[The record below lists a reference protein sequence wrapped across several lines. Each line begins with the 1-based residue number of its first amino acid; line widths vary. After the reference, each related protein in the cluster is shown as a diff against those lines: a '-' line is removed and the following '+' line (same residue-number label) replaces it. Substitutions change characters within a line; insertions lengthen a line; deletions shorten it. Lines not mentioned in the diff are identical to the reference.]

1 MFIAIGV
8 FLVLLLAGM
17 PVAFSIGISG
27 FTFFMIR
34 DLPMTVLVQK
44 SISTS
49 QSFTMLAIPLFILAG
64 NLMNSCGITK
74 RLLKFCN
81 ACTGHMY
88 GNIGQVSCLMS
99 TLMGG
104 VSGSAVADASMEC
117 RILGPEMTRL
127 GYRRGWSAAING
139 ISGLIVATIP
149 PSMGLIIYG
158 TVGEVSIGR
167 LFMAGWVP
175 GILMCILLMLAVTWS
190 SKKYGYKPEHEKP
203 APFSEIFKT
212 FLESIWAMLFPIL
225 LILLIRFGIMS
236 PTESGAF
243 ACAYALIVGTVIYHE
258 LSWESLLQTLRASVK
273 DITVI
278 TIILAFSGVFGYGV
292 VYDNITV
299 TIANALIGVTSNSV
313 LLLLLVILFLCICG
327 MFMETTVIALIL
339 TPILLPVMRSV
350 GVDEVVFGMVMMTTV
365 TFGVMTPPVGVALY
379 ATSDIMEC
387 SIGDTFRDGWPFYA
401 AVVLVILFM
410 ILFPQAVLFLP
421 NLVYG
426 VSA

>member
-1 MFIAIGV
+1 
-8 FLVLLLAGM
+8 M
-17 PVAFSIGISG
+17 PVAFSIGLSG
-27 FTFFMIR
+27 FTFFLIR

-104 VSGSAVADASMEC
+104 VSGADASMEC

-127 GYRRGWSAAING
+127 GYRPGWSAAING

-175 GILMCILLMLAVTWS
+175 GILMCVLLMLAVTWS
-190 SKKYGYKPEHEKP
+190 ARKYGYKPEHERP
-203 APFSEIFKT
+203 APFKVVIKT
-212 FLESIWAMLFPIL
+212 FFECIWAMLFPIL
-225 LILLIRFGIMS
+225 LIILIRFGIMS

-243 ACAYALIVGTVIYHE
+243 AWYD
-258 LSWESLLQTLRASVK
+258 
-273 DITVI
+273 DITV
-278 TIILAFSGVFGYGV
+278 S
-292 VYDNITV
+292 
-299 TIANALIGVTSNSV
+299 IANSLVQVTSNPY
-313 LLLLLVILFLCICG
+313 LLLGLVVIFLLICG

-350 GVDEVVFGMVMMTTV
+350 GVNEVVFGMIMMTTV

-379 ATSDIMEC
+379 ATSDIMGC
-387 SIGDTFRDGWPFYA
+387 SIQDTFRDGWPFYL

-410 ILFPQAVLFLP
+410 IFFPNAVLWLP

-426 VSA
+426 TAA

>member
-1 MFIAIGV
+1 MFAAIGIFFV
-8 FLVLLLAGM
+8 FLLLGM
-17 PVAFSIGISG
+17 PVAFSIGLSG
-27 FTFFMIR
+27 FSFFVFR

-64 NLMNSCGITK
+64 NLMNSCGITN
-74 RLLKFCN
+74 RLMKFAN
-81 ACTGHMY
+81 SCTGHMY

-117 RILGPEMTRL
+117 RVLGPEMTRL
-127 GYRRGWSAAING
+127 GYAKGWSAAING
-139 ISGLIVATIP
+139 LSGLIVATIP

-175 GILMCILLMLAVTWS
+175 GVLMCVFLMLAVTWS
-190 SKKYGYKPEHEKP
+190 ARKFGYKPEHDRP
-203 APFSEIFKT
+203 APMGEI
-212 FLESIWAMLFPIL
+212 LHNLVSSIWAIMFPVL

-243 ACAYALIVGTVIYHE
+243 ACVYALFVGIVIHRE
-258 LSWESLLQTLRASVK
+258 LTWDKLLQTLKDSVK
-273 DITVI
+273 DVTVI

-292 VYDNITV
+292 VYDDITV
-299 TIANALIGVTSNSV
+299 TIANSLLGITSNPT
-313 LLLLLVILFLCICG
+313 LLLLIVVLFLLVCG

-350 GVDEVVFGMVMMTTV
+350 GVDEVVFGMIMMTVV
-365 TFGVMTPPVGVALY
+365 TFGVMTPPVGTALY
-379 ATSDIMEC
+379 ATSDIMGCPIE
-387 SIGDTFRDGWPFYA
+387 DTVKYGWPFYVA
-401 AVVLVILFM
+401 VLAVVVFM
-410 ILFPQAVLFLP
+410 IFFPQAVLFLP

-426 VSA
+426 VA

>member
-1 MFIAIGV
+1 MFIAIGIFFV
-8 FLVLLLAGM
+8 FLLLGM
-17 PVAFSIGISG
+17 PVAFSIGLSG
-27 FTFFMIR
+27 FSFFMIR

-74 RLLKFCN
+74 RLMRFAN

-127 GYRRGWSAAING
+127 GYDRGWSAAING
-139 ISGLIVATIP
+139 LSGLIVATIP

-158 TVGEVSIGR
+158 TVGEV
-167 LFMAGWVP
+167 
-175 GILMCILLMLAVTWS
+175 
-190 SKKYGYKPEHEKP
+190 
-203 APFSEIFKT
+203 
-212 FLESIWAMLFPIL
+212 FPVL
-225 LILLIRFGIMS
+225 LIVLIRFGIMS
-236 PTESGAF
+236 PTESGSF
-243 ACAYALIVGTVIYHE
+243 ACAYALLVGTVFYHE
-258 LSWESLLQTLRASVK
+258 LTWESLLQTLRDSVK

-278 TIILAFSGVFGYGV
+278 TIILAFSGVFGYGIV
-292 VYDNITV
+292 FDNITV
-299 TIANALIGVTSNSV
+299 TIANTLLGITSNSAI
-313 LLLLLVILFLCICG
+313 LLLLVVVFLLICG

-339 TPILLPVMRSV
+339 TPILLPVMRSI
-350 GVDEVVFGMVMMTTV
+350 GVNEVVFGMIMMTTV
-365 TFGVMTPPVGVALY
+365 TFGVMTPPVGTALY
-379 ATSDIMEC
+379 AVSDIMEC
-387 SIGDTFRDGWPFYA
+387 PIEETFKKGWPFYL
-401 AVVLVILFM
+401 AVVGVILFM
-410 ILFPQAVLFLP
+410 IFFPQAVLFLP

-426 VSA
+426 A

>member
-1 MFIAIGV
+1 MFAAIGIFFV
-8 FLVLLLAGM
+8 FLLLGM
-17 PVAFSIGISG
+17 PVAFSIGLSG
-27 FTFFMIR
+27 FSFFVFR

-64 NLMNSCGITK
+64 NLMNSCGITN
-74 RLLKFCN
+74 RLMKFAN
-81 ACTGHMY
+81 SCTGHMY

-117 RILGPEMTRL
+117 RVLGPEMTRL
-127 GYRRGWSAAING
+127 GYAKGWSAAING
-139 ISGLIVATIP
+139 LSGLIVATIP

-175 GILMCILLMLAVTWS
+175 GILMCIFLMIAVTWS
-190 SKKYGYKPEHEKP
+190 ARKFGYKPEHDRP
-203 APFSEIFKT
+203 APIGVILRNLVS
-212 FLESIWAMLFPIL
+212 SIWAIMFPVL
-225 LILLIRFGIMS
+225 LIVLIRFGIMS

-243 ACAYALIVGTVIYHE
+243 ACAYALFVGIVIHRE
-258 LSWESLLQTLRASVK
+258 LTWDKLLQTLKDSVK
-273 DITVI
+273 DVTVI

-292 VYDNITV
+292 VYDDITV
-299 TIANALIGVTSNSV
+299 TIANSLLGITSNPT
-313 LLLLLVILFLCICG
+313 LLLLIVVLFLLLCG

-350 GVDEVVFGMVMMTTV
+350 GVDEVVFGMIMMTVV
-365 TFGVMTPPVGVALY
+365 TFGVMTPPVGTALY
-379 ATSDIMEC
+379 ATSDIMGCPIE
-387 SIGDTFRDGWPFYA
+387 DTVKYGWPFYVA
-401 AVVLVILFM
+401 VLAVVVFM
-410 ILFPQAVLFLP
+410 IFFPQAVLFLP

-426 VSA
+426 VA